1 MIASLS
7 YGCDGAG
14 RPLQR
19 GQLPAQPLSPAE
31 ILSVETGLRPL
42 QRHRLR
48 GGRGWQEGRCRWLW
62 QRDRPSPALRTP
74 PLTPQ
79 APSGRPAE
87 RFGSGLRTPAGA
99 GRGRRRAGLRPRGGA
114 SGVGPAP
121 CRPPPFS
128 RLRLGL
134 QLPPR
139 LPLPEA
145 PPRSRAHPGPPPPL
159 PCPAARPEQPPRGAA
174 PRPPASL
181 QPSPARSPT
190 MNLFRFLGDLS
201 HLLAIILLLLKI
213 WKSRSC
219 AGISGKSQVLFAVV
233 FTARY
238 LDLFTNYISLYNTCM
253 KVVYI
258 ACSFTTVWMI
268 YSKFKA
274 TYDGNHDTF
283 RVEFL
288 VVPTAV
294 LAFLVNHDF
303 TPLEILWTF
312 SIYLESVAILPQ
324 LFMVSKTGEAETIT
338 SHYLFALGVYR
349 TLYLFNWIWRYH
361 FEGFFDLIAI
371 VAGLVQTV
379 LYCDFFYLYITKV
392 LKGKKLSLPA

>member
-1 MIASLS
+1 
-7 YGCDGAG
+7 
-14 RPLQR
+14 
-19 GQLPAQPLSPAE
+19 
-31 ILSVETGLRPL
+31 
-42 QRHRLR
+42 
-48 GGRGWQEGRCRWLW
+48 
-62 QRDRPSPALRTP
+62 
-74 PLTPQ
+74 
-79 APSGRPAE
+79 
-87 RFGSGLRTPAGA
+87 
-99 GRGRRRAGLRPRGGA
+99 
-114 SGVGPAP
+114 
-121 CRPPPFS
+121 
-128 RLRLGL
+128 
-134 QLPPR
+134 
-139 LPLPEA
+139 
-145 PPRSRAHPGPPPPL
+145 
-159 PCPAARPEQPPRGAA
+159 
-174 PRPPASL
+174 
-181 QPSPARSPT
+181 

-288 VVPTAV
+288 VVPTAI

-303 TPLEILWTF
+303 TPLEGRFRWICRPEVTPGGTFRLLGTEKKLTDVCSLSFPLLRCPVLLTSDDCHCFLNGGRQHTSTRGACSRSLTHSGIDCVPGSVALERTRCRILSLMELTLVLILWTF
-312 SIYLESVAILPQ
+312 SI
-324 LFMVSKTGEAETIT
+324 
-338 SHYLFALGVYR
+338 YR

>member
-1 MIASLS
+1 
-7 YGCDGAG
+7 
-14 RPLQR
+14 
-19 GQLPAQPLSPAE
+19 
-31 ILSVETGLRPL
+31 
-42 QRHRLR
+42 
-48 GGRGWQEGRCRWLW
+48 
-62 QRDRPSPALRTP
+62 
-74 PLTPQ
+74 
-79 APSGRPAE
+79 
-87 RFGSGLRTPAGA
+87 
-99 GRGRRRAGLRPRGGA
+99 
-114 SGVGPAP
+114 
-121 CRPPPFS
+121 
-128 RLRLGL
+128 
-134 QLPPR
+134 
-139 LPLPEA
+139 
-145 PPRSRAHPGPPPPL
+145 
-159 PCPAARPEQPPRGAA
+159 
-174 PRPPASL
+174 
-181 QPSPARSPT
+181 

-253 KVVYI
+253 K
-258 ACSFTTVWMI
+258 
-268 YSKFKA
+268 
-274 TYDGNHDTF
+274 
-283 RVEFL
+283 
-288 VVPTAV
+288 
-294 LAFLVNHDF
+294 
-303 TPLEILWTF
+303 ILWTF

>member
-1 MIASLS
+1 
-7 YGCDGAG
+7 
-14 RPLQR
+14 
-19 GQLPAQPLSPAE
+19 
-31 ILSVETGLRPL
+31 
-42 QRHRLR
+42 
-48 GGRGWQEGRCRWLW
+48 
-62 QRDRPSPALRTP
+62 
-74 PLTPQ
+74 
-79 APSGRPAE
+79 
-87 RFGSGLRTPAGA
+87 
-99 GRGRRRAGLRPRGGA
+99 
-114 SGVGPAP
+114 
-121 CRPPPFS
+121 
-128 RLRLGL
+128 
-134 QLPPR
+134 
-139 LPLPEA
+139 
-145 PPRSRAHPGPPPPL
+145 
-159 PCPAARPEQPPRGAA
+159 
-174 PRPPASL
+174 
-181 QPSPARSPT
+181 

-219 AGISGKSQVLFAVV
+219 AGESPTPRRGGGSGLPWGTGKAGARPDRVLPDCLLGISGKSQVLFAVV

-288 VVPTAV
+288 VVPTAI